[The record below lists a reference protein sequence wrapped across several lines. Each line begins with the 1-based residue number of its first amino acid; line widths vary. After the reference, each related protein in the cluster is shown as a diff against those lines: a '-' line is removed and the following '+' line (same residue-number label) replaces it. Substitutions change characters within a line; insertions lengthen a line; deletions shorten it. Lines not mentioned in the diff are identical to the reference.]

1 MFNWFKN
8 KKWALSG
15 GQNPVRVEISVKVEH
30 SPIQIKVEHLPLK
43 VETNGLQIFSNKPGD
58 AQKED
63 CGRIFESSNIKTA
76 TNFEPEISI
85 PTNLASPEVGFG
97 KKVT

>member
-8 KKWALSG
+8 KKLALSG

-30 SPIQIKVEHLPLK
+30 SPIKIIVEHLPLK
-43 VETNGLQIFSNKPGD
+43 VETNELQILSNQSRD
-58 AQKED
+58 AKKED
-63 CGRIFESSNIKTA
+63 CGGATNFANSNIS
-76 TNFEPEISI
+76 NFEPEISI

-97 KKVT
+97 KKIT